1 MKRYRLVF
9 MGTPEFAVPAL
20 KALLGSEEVVGVVT
34 QPDRPRGRGRKL
46 RPSPVKEVALEAD
59 LPVFEPERIKDSAF
73 LADLAKLAPDL
84 IVVAAYGKILPKEIL
99 DLPRYGCW
107 NIHASLLPKYRGA
120 APIQWAL
127 INGERETGITIMQM
141 DEGLDTGPI
150 LLQKSLTIGE
160 DETFGE
166 LYQRLAQLGAEAL
179 MEALELFKVGQLSP
193 RPQPED
199 GVSYA
204 PPIEK
209 GMGRL
214 DFSRPASELACLI
227 RAFDPRPG
235 AYTHW
240 DGKLL
245 KVFSPSI
252 IPEDV
257 SEAPG
262 TILGL
267 TEGGLGVA
275 TGKGILVL
283 GELQLEGKK
292 RLPAKE
298 FLRGYSLKPG
308 TVLGA

>member
-1 MKRYRLVF
+1 

-59 LPVFEPERIKDSAF
+59 LRVFEPERIKDSAF

-166 LYQRLAQLGAEAL
+166 LYQRLAQLGAKAL
-179 MEALELFKVGQLSP
+179 MEALELLKVGQLSP

>member
-1 MKRYRLVF
+1 

-166 LYQRLAQLGAEAL
+166 LYQRLAQLGAKAL

>member
-1 MKRYRLVF
+1 

-59 LPVFEPERIKDSAF
+59 LRVFEPERIKDSAF

-166 LYQRLAQLGAEAL
+166 LYQRLAQLGAKAL

>member
-1 MKRYRLVF
+1 MKSYRVVF

-46 RPSPVKEVALEAD
+46 RPSPVKEVALAAD
-59 LPVFEPERIKDSAF
+59 LPVFEPEKIKDPAF
-73 LADLAKLAPDL
+73 LADLAKLDPEL
-84 IVVAAYGKILPKEIL
+84 IVVAAYGKILPREIL

-166 LYQRLAQLGAEAL
+166 LYQRLAQLGAKAL

-235 AYTHW
+235 AHIYW
-240 DGKLL
+240 KDKIL
-245 KVFSPSI
+245 KVFKPLVVH
-252 IPEDV
+252 EATTK
-257 SEAPG
+257 APG
-262 TILGL
+262 TVLGV
-267 TEGGLGVA
+267 EAGGLAVA
-275 TGKGILVL
+275 TGDGVLVIR
-283 GELQLEGKK
+283 ELQLEGKR

-298 FLRGYSLKPG
+298 FLRGYPLKPG